1 MVDQKDQD
9 QTRFIINEKFNKII
23 KNRYNNVH
31 STIPLTNNNYN
42 KERKI
47 LIGLEQKLSD
57 NKALVTKAD
66 KGNTVVIMD
75 RRCV

>member
-9 QTRFIINEKFNKII
+9 QTRFLINAKFNKIL
-23 KNRYNNVH
+23 KNGYNNVL
-31 STIPLTNNNYN
+31 SSIPLTNNNYN

-47 LIGLEQKLSD
+47 LIGLKQKLSD

-66 KGNTVVIMD
+66 KGDVYK
-75 RRCV
+75 RQL